1 MQGDSNRCV
10 GGTVK
15 MDPVGLLHPYQQG
28 DCSRGIFI
36 HQHLLKMAQTKRH
49 NPVDSICR
57 KIKTIQMMDQ
67 FSNPALQIPKFQSR
81 NFDSPQNNARKNL
94 EELLKKRTFKS
105 YDAKGDNPGSRSSAA
120 SNSKCKD
127 LTHEI
132 NYLTSSPNFHFLTT
146 DQKTRDSVFLSPFS
160 KKFSLDERGWRSS
173 LENKADDT
181 YNVSL
186 ICEEDLL
193 TTIFY
198 ACDTERKGKVTVST
212 IVDYMRHTTS
222 RGSEDSGL
230 EELCNML
237 DPDKRDISMDFE
249 TFHATMKEWIE
260 DCRRKWEGDAT
271 KEITLSMEDSELKLH
286 EIIPAAKKA
295 SVKLNITS
303 GSLEAFGGDA
313 SKGDLET
320 SDLITCVADLQF
332 NNQKLQEE
340 NSKLKLV
347 LESME
352 EANNRLMG
360 DLEELHNQVKSAQ
373 QTVMR
378 TNSLKEEL
386 EEMKSN
392 LNSLEEKR
400 DKLLSQNKQL
410 EKENQSLILKISD
423 LQEENTRNAL
433 DADGLQK
440 KILELAKNASEL
452 QMQIHVYETT
462 VVNKD
467 ASLLQKDLDI
477 KDLKSAIVE
486 YTSIIETLRAEKN
499 KLVYSMQQMQ
509 QELISNGIHFQLI
522 CKYNRNLLEGT
533 DSLHSELEL
542 AQSPEITRFEW
553 TPLDESLD
561 REVLLLL
568 EGPEITREEFKA
580 TIKKLQEEASET
592 EELVVTSFQWVPDPE
607 VNIRETWGRELVVL
621 KQKLEERRK
630 LWCQKLDLLKKCTE
644 SLDKEF
650 IEMQHELENVKQL
663 QEAATGQV
671 DTLSFQLQEARKW
684 VEDSCEQAKDR
695 DEALYSAC
703 EEAKSLKCELEEAIS
718 EQKNLQAMNTSLM
731 SICHMLQEKIK
742 EQKTTVNTLREMLF
756 ERQLCGSL
764 HQSFRDG
771 ESDQSA
777 LSTSNIKQETV
788 KQKQHCCS
796 RRQDQCLGVSFV
808 PLSGHECGWYTP
820 LLDALKLDTLQ
831 LNPRVHTNRDSICT
845 AARPLPAF
853 EQQDL
858 INGSIL
864 DMTPASLQWKIHF
877 AGNQT
882 EADLPV
888 STTMMDL
895 LLTEVS
901 TVFAFISLAS
911 ECECGKAFL
920 VCYEAESWQTF
931 SAAQALQNESSTGPL
946 ILVDPAISSEH
957 STPSRKEATASSLES
972 TKISTELLTM
982 ETKSSEFTQAKEE
995 DVPTSVAMKQNKDKD
1010 LTANLSGADLTR
1022 EFCPSTEDHRTT
1034 AENAFKLNVEVCEE
1048 METLKEESGQA
1059 SIAVPSIKENS
1070 PMAAGIK
1077 GAKTNQSDDGSP
1089 NEKEVEAEFLRLS
1102 LGFKC
1107 DLFTLDKRVRLEERS
1122 RDLAEENLKKEITNG
1137 LKLLESLAPL
1147 CDEDNQAQEIIKK
1160 LEKCLQSLSQ
1170 YVTRVASRAEMLGAI
1185 NQENRVSKAV
1195 EVMIQHVENLKR
1207 MYTKEHAELEELKQ
1221 VLLQNER
1228 SFSSLGDGDE
1238 SANKSLPSSLNYKPS
1253 SLRRVSIATLPKSTG
1268 NAGVGL
1274 SLAQLN
1280 ETGGAEKSD
1289 KFNRRSSSWGR
1300 LGAKQNEKRP
1310 SLQRFISTYSWT
1322 EYEEE
1327 RSETKNTK
1335 LEPPVEETREDQQRK
1350 MSVAEKGKSP
1360 SKWILN
1366 SACNMMSSWVSHLK
1380 TSFCDANKT
1389 LWISVTILVLLAAFT
1404 SFLTG
1409 LSLQRPADAAP
1420 VGTGNS
1426 WTSLQ
1431 KLLWPYTG
1439 LQHNGPPPT

>member
-1 MQGDSNRCV
+1 MEGECMGEQL
-10 GGTVK
+10 K
-15 MDPVGLLHPYQQG
+15 WILLAYLGYWYQPPKSVSVHPYQQG

-895 LLTEVS
+895 LLTE
-901 TVFAFISLAS
+901 
-911 ECECGKAFL
+911 
-920 VCYEAESWQTF
+920 
-931 SAAQALQNESSTGPL
+931 ESSTGPL